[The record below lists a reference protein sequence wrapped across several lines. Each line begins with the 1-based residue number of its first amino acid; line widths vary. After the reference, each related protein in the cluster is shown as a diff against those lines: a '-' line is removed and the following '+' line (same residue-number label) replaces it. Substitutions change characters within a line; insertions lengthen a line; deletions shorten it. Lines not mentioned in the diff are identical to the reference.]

1 MSEIASDFSGTFA
14 QKLAAAHRGG
24 ERVMADTS
32 TLEALS
38 RDQALSIQ
46 HEVVSALSPV
56 AGWKVA
62 ALPDGDL
69 ISAPIVRSRLF
80 QSPVS
85 ISPAVYGLGGIE
97 CEIAFRF
104 GREPVPARDGFASE
118 HIIEAIDGACAAIE
132 VADSRWASKFTI
144 PRNAMIADL
153 LSNGALVL
161 GSLNK
166 NWQDVAFE
174 TVPARLGINGNTIC
188 QTIGG
193 HPRGDLIGLMVM
205 LANDLGKRGLVI
217 KPGEIVT
224 TGSYTGFHTAD
235 PGDEIVAEFDGFT
248 SVSVTFNRFEN
259 NGETDALR

>member
-193 HPRGDLIGLMVM
+193 HP
-205 LANDLGKRGLVI
+205 
-217 KPGEIVT
+217 
-224 TGSYTGFHTAD
+224 
-235 PGDEIVAEFDGFT
+235 
-248 SVSVTFNRFEN
+248 
-259 NGETDALR
+259 